1 MWLCVGVGMLGRI
14 GVDGSW
20 VDMTRYFF
28 LMLIHFYVYSYNCLF
43 LESLTTHSLTLLTH
57 QCKNVVMQKKQKI
70 NEIKKKLVTDGL
82 LLMDI
87 SLYC

>member
-1 MWLCVGVGMLGRI
+1 MFMDVVVCGCRHARAYRCGWILG
-14 GVDGSW
+14 GYD
-20 VDMTRYFF
+20 TLFF

-70 NEIKKKLVTDGL
+70 NEI
-82 LLMDI
+82 
-87 SLYC
+87 